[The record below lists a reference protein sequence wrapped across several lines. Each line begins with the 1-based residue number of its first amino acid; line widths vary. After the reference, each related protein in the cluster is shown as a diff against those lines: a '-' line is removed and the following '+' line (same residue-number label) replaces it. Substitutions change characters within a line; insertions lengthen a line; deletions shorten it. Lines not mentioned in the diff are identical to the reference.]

1 MQGHIICKGGFAFLP
16 VPSPKPRLRSLLMC
30 RAGPKVV
37 RGESK
42 VQHQPDS
49 DDTIAIHLCHTSC
62 P

>member
-1 MQGHIICKGGFAFLP
+1 MQGQIMCKGGFPFLP
-16 VPSPKPRLRSLLMC
+16 MPISNPRLRLLHLC

-49 DDTIAIHLCHTSC
+49 DDIIALHLCHASC